1 MILVILGI
9 IFFFIYSFLN
19 FSNLGNHFTWPDET
33 ANYFFIN
40 NFIQHSSFSVPEPLN
55 AIAGDLIKPRS
66 FNVYQGNLV
75 PGSFLGLLLIYG
87 LIGKV
92 VGIGLVKFLT
102 PLLAVIAV
110 MFFYK
115 LLLKIFDPKIAF
127 ISALLF
133 FIHPAWLYY
142 ANFSMLSNIAF
153 LTFLII
159 GFYLLI
165 SLDKD
170 KNQHNWLLAFLGSFF
185 IALALIVRTNEFLWV
200 LGVLLLL
207 LVGYRKKIKW
217 QYLAIF
223 MFVCLLVFIPI
234 LDDNQITY
242 GNYLSFG
249 YLRLEAGDNLAAQL
263 PTEFKTS
270 DSDFLNFIQFL
281 ILPFG
286 FHAKTI
292 LINFYHY
299 YAALFWWLFIA
310 AFFGGLIFLYKYLQ
324 KSQAIYF
331 LITGI
336 ISIYLLIY
344 YGSWTFSDQ
353 LTLHLNKIGIS
364 YVRYFLPIYI
374 LTIPLIAIFYL
385 FIRDLVIKKKY
396 KILISAFLTIVCLA
410 FNFNILYSAGYDN
423 LSQVNQNIKNYNQI
437 NKTIN
442 NLIEPNAIIISNRSD
457 KIFFPERKVIGSIN
471 FNDFSYW
478 LNLLKADIPL
488 YYYAVEDQ
496 NYIDNLSIAL
506 DQYDL
511 ALENRLKITDKEWLY
526 QIILLSDDE
535 E

>member
-1 MILVILGI
+1 MRFKITDLRLQIKDSRFMILVILGI

-102 PLLAVIAV
+102 PLLAVISV

-270 DSDFLNFIQFL
+270 DSDFLNFIHF
-281 ILPFG
+281 
-286 FHAKTI
+286 
-292 LINFYHY
+292 
-299 YAALFWWLFIA
+299 
-310 AFFGGLIFLYKYLQ
+310 
-324 KSQAIYF
+324 
-331 LITGI
+331 
-336 ISIYLLIY
+336 LIY

-526 QIILLSDDE
+526 QIILLSD
-535 E
+535 